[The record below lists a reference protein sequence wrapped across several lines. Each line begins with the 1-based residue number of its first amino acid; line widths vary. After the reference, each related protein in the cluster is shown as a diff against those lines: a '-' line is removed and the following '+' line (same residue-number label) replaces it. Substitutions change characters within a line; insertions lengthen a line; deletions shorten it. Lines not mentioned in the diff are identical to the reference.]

1 MPAVARFGDVT
12 STGHGCSATTTLA
25 GPSTNVFCN
34 TKGVE
39 RKGDP
44 LAAHTIP
51 FTSGSPPVTVCIPH
65 AAVINAGSGTVF
77 VNSKAIA
84 RIGDSC
90 DAGAITGGSSNV
102 FAG

>member
-1 MPAVARFGDVT
+1 MPAVTRFGDSST
-12 STGHGCSATTTLA
+12 TGHGCSGTTTVA
-25 GPSTNVFCN
+25 GPSTNVKCN
-34 TKGVE
+34 SKGVE

-44 LAAHTIP
+44 TAGHTIP

-77 VNSKAIA
+77 VNGKAIA
-84 RIGDSC
+84 RVGDSC
-90 DAGAITGGSSNV
+90 DAGAIFNGSSNV

>member
-1 MPAVARFGDVT
+1 MPGVTRDGDAT
-12 STGHGCSATTTLA
+12 TTGHGCDATTTVT

-39 RKGDP
+39 RKTDP
-44 LAAHTIP
+44 TAAHTIP
-51 FTSGSPPVTVCIPH
+51 NGASPPVCLSH
-65 AAVINAGSGTVF
+65 SGAVINAGSGTVF
-77 VNSKAIA
+77 VNSKPIA

>member
-1 MPAVARFGDVT
+1 MPAVARFGDAS

-34 TKGVE
+34 GEGVE

-44 LAAHTIP
+44 TAGHTIP
-51 FTSGSPPVTVCIPH
+51 NSATPPVCVPH
-65 AAVINAGSGTVF
+65 SAVINVGSSTVF
-77 VNSKAIA
+77 VNNKAIA
-84 RIGDSC
+84 RIDDSC
-90 DAGAITGGSSNV
+90 DGGKITTGSSNV

>member
-1 MPAVARFGDVT
+1 MPGVTRDGDAT
-12 STGHGCSATTTLA
+12 TTGHGCDDTTTVT

-39 RKGDP
+39 RKTDP
-44 LAAHTIP
+44 TSAHTIL
-51 FTSGSPPVTVCIPH
+51 SGLSCVPH
-65 AAVINAGSGTVF
+65 SAVINAGSGTVF
-77 VNSKAIA
+77 VNSKSIA

-90 DAGAITGGSSNV
+90 DGGAITAGSSNV

>member
-1 MPAVARFGDVT
+1 MPGVTRDGDAT
-12 STGHGCSATTTLA
+12 TTGHGCDATTTVT

-39 RKGDP
+39 RKTDP
-44 LAAHTIP
+44 TAAHTIP
-51 FTSGSPPVTVCIPH
+51 NGASPPVCVSH
-65 AAVINAGSGTVF
+65 SGAVINAGSGTVF

>member
-34 TKGVE
+34 TRGVE

-44 LAAHTIP
+44 LAGHTIP

-77 VNSKAIA
+77 VNNKAIA
-84 RIGDSC
+84 RVGDSA
-90 DAGAITGGSSNV
+90 DGGAITTGSSNV

>member
-1 MPAVARFGDVT
+1 MPGVTRDGDAT
-12 STGHGCSATTTLA
+12 TTGHGCDATTTVT

-39 RKGDP
+39 RKTDP
-44 LAAHTIP
+44 TAAHTIP
-51 FTSGSPPVTVCIPH
+51 NGASPPVCVSH
-65 AAVINAGSGTVF
+65 SGAVINAGSGTVF
-77 VNSKAIA
+77 VNSKSIA

-90 DAGAITGGSSNV
+90 DSGAITGGSSNV

>member
-1 MPAVARFGDVT
+1 MPAVTTDGDAT
-12 STGHGCSATTTLA
+12 TTGHGCNTTTTVT

-34 TKGVE
+34 SKGVE

-44 LAAHTIP
+44 TAAHTIP
-51 FTSGSPPVTVCIPH
+51 NSASPPVCVSH
-65 AAVINAGSGTVF
+65 LGAVINAGSSTVF
-77 VNSKAIA
+77 VNGKAIA

-90 DAGAITGGSSNV
+90 DAGAITGGSSNL

>member
-1 MPAVARFGDVT
+1 MPGVTRKDDVT
-12 STGHGCSATTTLA
+12 TTGHGCSATTTVV
-25 GPSTNVFCN
+25 GPSEDVFCN
-34 TKGVE
+34 TRGVE

-44 LAAHTIP
+44 AAAHTIP
-51 FTSGSPPVTVCIPH
+51 NSATPPVCVSH
-65 AAVINAGSGTVF
+65 SAVINAGSGTVF
-77 VNSKAIA
+77 VNSKPIA

>member
-1 MPAVARFGDVT
+1 MPAVTRDGDAT
-12 STGHGCSATTTLA
+12 TTGHGCDFTTTVT
-25 GPSTNVFCN
+25 GPSTDVFCN

-39 RKGDP
+39 RKTDP
-44 LAAHTIP
+44 TAAHTIP
-51 FTSGSPPVTVCIPH
+51 NGASPPVCVSH
-65 AAVINAGSGTVF
+65 SGAVINAGSGTVF

-102 FAG
+102 FAGG

>member
-65 AAVINAGSGTVF
+65 AAVINVGSSTVF
-77 VNSKAIA
+77 VNGEPIA
-84 RIGDSC
+84 RVDDSC
-90 DAGAITGGSSNV
+90 DSGVITTGSSNV

>member
-1 MPAVARFGDVT
+1 MPGVTRDGDAT
-12 STGHGCSATTTLA
+12 TTGHGCDATTTVT

-39 RKGDP
+39 RKTDP
-44 LAAHTIP
+44 TAAHTIP
-51 FTSGSPPVTVCIPH
+51 NSASPPVCVPH
-65 AAVINAGSGTVF
+65 SSVINAGSGTVF
-77 VNSKAIA
+77 VNGKAIA

-90 DAGAITGGSSNV
+90 DGGAITGGSSDV

>member
-1 MPAVARFGDVT
+1 MPGVTRDGDAT
-12 STGHGCSATTTLA
+12 TTGHGCDDTTTVT

-39 RKGDP
+39 RKTDP
-44 LAAHTIP
+44 TAAHTIP
-51 FTSGSPPVTVCIPH
+51 NGASPPVCVSH
-65 AAVINAGSGTVF
+65 SSVINAGSGTVF

>member
-44 LAAHTIP
+44 LAGHTIP
-51 FTSGSPPVTVCIPH
+51 NSASPPVCVPH
-65 AAVINAGSGTVF
+65 SSVINVGSGTVF

-90 DAGAITGGSSNV
+90 DGGAITQGSSDV

>member
-1 MPAVARFGDVT
+1 MPGVTRDGDAT
-12 STGHGCSATTTLA
+12 TTGHGCDATTTVT

-39 RKGDP
+39 RKTDP
-44 LAAHTIP
+44 TAAHTIP
-51 FTSGSPPVTVCIPH
+51 NSASPPACVPH
-65 AAVINAGSGTVF
+65 SSVINAGSGTVF

-90 DAGAITGGSSNV
+90 DGGAITQGSSNV

>member
-65 AAVINAGSGTVF
+65 AAVINVGSSTVF
-77 VNSKAIA
+77 VNGKPIA

-90 DAGAITGGSSNV
+90 DGGNIRTGSDNV

>member
-1 MPAVARFGDVT
+1 MPGVTRKDDVT
-12 STGHGCSATTTLA
+12 TTGHGCSATTTVV
-25 GPSTNVFCN
+25 GPSGDVFCN
-34 TKGVE
+34 TRGVE

-44 LAAHTIP
+44 AAPHTIP
-51 FTSGSPPVTVCIPH
+51 NGASPPVCVPH
-65 AAVINAGSGTVF
+65 SSVINAGSGTVF
-77 VNSKAIA
+77 VNGKAIA